1 MNKII
6 PLLIVLGG
14 LFNVITVY
22 YYFSEKVYSYNS
34 QAYIL
39 KAEEDDD
46 DGGFP
51 DTGGCVVNLPNT
63 SSK

>member
-6 PLLIVLGG
+6 SLLIVLGG

-34 QAYIL
+34 QAYLL
-39 KAEEDDD
+39 KAEEGDS
-46 DGGFP
+46 GGLP
-51 DTGGCVVNLPNT
+51 DTVGCLANLPNT

>member
-6 PLLIVLGG
+6 SLLIVLGG

-34 QAYIL
+34 QAYLL
-39 KAEEDDD
+39 KAEEDD
-46 DGGFP
+46 GGGIP
-51 DTGGCVVNLPNT
+51 DTVGCLANSPNT
-63 SSK
+63 YSK